1 MVVILLLVVLVIP
14 DVLSLHPEVRN
25 HRPVVELQDEVLAV
39 AVDVGEGLADER
51 VYEEGWLDLLDDVGV
66 VGFYGFY
73 LLGLGLQAK
82 ILEEPAHGL
91 NFRKFGHIRI

>member
-1 MVVILLLVVLVIP
+1 M
-14 DVLSLHPEVRN
+14 
-25 HRPVVELQDEVLAV
+25 LAV
-39 AVDVGEGLADER
+39 AVDVGEGLADEP
-51 VYEEGWLDLLDDVGV
+51 VYEEGWLDLLYDVGV
-66 VGFYGFY
+66 VGFYGLY